1 MTEVN
6 EQTQQLAEELAA
18 PIIKEHQALNKQKK
32 RFNHRNR
39 AAWKRMNRPSQLAKA
54 EKGHE
59 FIMSVLARAGF

>member
-6 EQTQQLAEELAA
+6 DQTQQLAEELAA
-18 PIIKEHQALNKQKK
+18 PIIEEHKTLNKQKK
-32 RFNHRNR
+32 RFYRRNR
-39 AAWKRMNRPSQLAKA
+39 AAWKRMNRPNQLAKA